1 MLSFRMERCATRELC
16 TSVCRS
22 AVGWRAQ
29 WFRKREPEHQRGA
42 SGSAAGV
49 DRSSK
54 RRGKRSRRFSRVRIP
69 ASVKAACWRPVS
81 GRSESGTSALPRW
94 FDKGIVVP
102 GDLTFLFPEEGTFF
116 FRVGNFDPLAF
127 EGKFR
132 SPDPLFFLDSGK
144 QHIPAFRFLSHEI

>member
-1 MLSFRMERCATRELC
+1 M
-16 TSVCRS
+16 
-22 AVGWRAQ
+22 
-29 WFRKREPEHQRGA
+29 
-42 SGSAAGV
+42 
-49 DRSSK
+49 
-54 RRGKRSRRFSRVRIP
+54 RIP